1 MRYIDR
7 FVWRM
12 KKTFNMTVPREEVS
26 YEEYDFYHE
35 ELDELLIPAEHL
47 EKLPNPLVLETLSY
61 IDEQGYE
68 WIAGMV
74 EEEETRRLLYE
85 VWIKNGEPLAYDIYV
100 E

>member
-1 MRYIDR
+1 
-7 FVWRM
+7 M
-12 KKTFNMTVPREEVS
+12 KNTFNMVVSREEVS

-68 WIAGMV
+68 WIARMV

-85 VWIKNGEPLAYDIYV
+85 VWIKNGQLLAYDIYA